1 MFQLFKKKPK
11 KSEAE
16 LNAERE
22 AKYNNIMNR
31 LRVQLLSMEK
41 QKASAA
47 TKVVRAQQQGL
58 SAQVET
64 GKKMMRRCLAIEKRI
79 NGMIMNLE
87 YAMQSREIA
96 MISKGFLECMG
107 EIGADI
113 SGVVDKTDAKK
124 ASKQYEKAMFK
135 LEKQTNDI
143 DTMLEMSDASLEH
156 SLAGEQYSAAYDEEI
171 DALIKQ
177 AEGGEG
183 MASQYNFDTDTL

>member
-1 MFQLFKKKPK
+1 MFAFFKKKPK

-22 AKYNNIMNR
+22 AKYNSLMNK

-41 QKASAA
+41 QKTSAA
-47 TKVVRAQQQGL
+47 AKVVRAQQQGL

-64 GKKMMRRCLAIEKRI
+64 GKKMMRRCLVMEKRI

-96 MISKGFLECMG
+96 MISKGFLECMA

-113 SGVVDKTDAKK
+113 SGVVDKTDAKT

-135 LEKQTNDI
+135 LERQTTDI
-143 DTMLEMSDASLEH
+143 DTVLDMTEASFEH
-156 SLAGEQYSAAYDEEI
+156 SAAGEQYSAAVDEEI
-171 DALIKQ
+171 DSLIKQ
-177 AEGGEG
+177 AESGG
-183 MASQYNFDTDTL
+183 MTSQYNFDTDTL